1 MRSGLRPEMSAV
13 LILNFPALCI
23 SSSSPFGSLL
33 QHCLNKIIPAFA
45 IIEER
50 KKILISVR
58 SDPDPGPKTRI
69 RIRIRPKNPDPTGSG
84 SGSATLG
91 KDIVYVLDIFS
102 K

>member
-69 RIRIRPKNPDPTGSG
+69 RNTDTVISFLKISLMLEP
-84 SGSATLG
+84 
-91 KDIVYVLDIFS
+91 
-102 K
+102 